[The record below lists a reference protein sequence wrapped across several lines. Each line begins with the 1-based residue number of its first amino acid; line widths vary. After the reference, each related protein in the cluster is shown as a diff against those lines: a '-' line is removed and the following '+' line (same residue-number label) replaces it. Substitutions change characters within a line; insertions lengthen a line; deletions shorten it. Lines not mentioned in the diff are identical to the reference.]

1 MCRPWGLCL
10 ASSVVSV
17 RTHFLPAFTDGPAR
31 VGSRPHHPAGQLTAP
46 LSVYLES
53 QGPPEVTVQTR
64 FWSVLGIHTALQY
77 LDFRFSETFRGLQSP
92 LWMSPSPVF
101 PVKLLVSLSSA
112 PCRQLW
118 WLQFQSFLVNA
129 VFNGWVLS
137 QVKWEKPCELH
148 FPGNCLTG
156 WMMTV
161 IWEWGFGGTSVPFWP
176 ARRLQWV
183 CTVAVGCWFSCT
195 RGPGRGL
202 WAWGGLKF
210 HILADSTSP
219 ACHLSLC

>member
-1 MCRPWGLCL
+1 M

-112 PCRQLW
+112 PCRQLR

-129 VFNGWVLS
+129 VFNG
-137 QVKWEKPCELH
+137 
-148 FPGNCLTG
+148 
-156 WMMTV
+156 
-161 IWEWGFGGTSVPFWP
+161 
-176 ARRLQWV
+176 
-183 CTVAVGCWFSCT
+183 
-195 RGPGRGL
+195 
-202 WAWGGLKF
+202 
-210 HILADSTSP
+210 
-219 ACHLSLC
+219 